1 MDKDKRVWILTCSLN
16 GFTFKILLRTL
27 ETKIFD
33 YIYSELPRA
42 LVSYSGAGEK
52 EIAAAVILGMP
63 IYCY

>member
-1 MDKDKRVWILTCSLN
+1 MNQRVWILTCSLN

-33 YIYSELPRA
+33 YMHSELPRA
-42 LVSYSGAGEK
+42 LVSYSGASEK
-52 EIAAAVILGMP
+52 EIEAAAFLKIP